1 MLPCGRHAQPLV
13 DAFKAALEA
22 TEVEHEVVSYY
33 GVGHAFWTDVGQ
45 VEREE
50 MPQLAAWRLSTN
62 FLRTFYTGQES
73 FARRRAF
80 LEWQLQQQQQEE
92 AAEEAAGEEQDQE

>member
-1 MLPCGRHAQPLV
+1 MPKFRE
-13 DAFKAALEA
+13 ALEA
-22 TEVEHEVVSYY
+22 ANVEHEVMSYY

-62 FLRTFYTGQES
+62 FLRNHFEGKES
-73 FARRRAF
+73 FARKRAF
-80 LEWQLQQQQQEE
+80 LEFMLEEQAARE
-92 AAEEAAGEEQDQE
+92 AADPQAEAPLDPTE